1 MEGGYLDSKVYRYGI
16 LTVSVENVERVDAQS
31 RHDDDG
37 VFLVPQDAGRVGV
50 GTARMACGPGDVD
63 DDYLCLGVEEEE
75 EVVVTVNRCN
85 SQQGPVRYS

>member
-31 RHDDDG
+31 RHDDEG
-37 VFLVPQDAGRVGV
+37 VFLVPQDAGGLGV

-63 DDYLCLGVEEEE
+63 DDYLCLG
-75 EVVVTVNRCN
+75 
-85 SQQGPVRYS
+85 GGGGGGGGYSK